1 MKKFTCLLFLALS
14 IQSIAQEFEPNSQRM
29 SQFIDSAFM
38 AGMEKRL
45 VPGGVVG
52 VYHQG
57 KVVHRG
63 AYGMANVS
71 KEQQV
76 DFGKTRFQ
84 LGSIGKLITTIAVLR
99 EVKRGQLELDR
110 DVNEYLNQFH
120 VENPYETPV
129 TIRHLLLHNA
139 GFNERIIGYA
149 ARSQEEIEPLGLHLK
164 KRMPKLFT
172 QPGSE
177 ISYSN
182 YSFGLA
188 GHLVEISS
196 GMKFQTYIDKEI
208 FDLLEMSTATYDTPM
223 NDSDFALGYEVR
235 DEYEMVK
242 SFPKHVVPAGSISFT
257 GKDFMKFVSS
267 VIEEDTALLSPD
279 HYKLIKNQQF
289 TPHPL
294 IMGHGLGSEMQNF
307 NGHLGFGKA
316 GNIPG
321 FISYVIVMP
330 QYDFGIFVAAN
341 TETDNFLET
350 FTPAFF
356 DSFFPPIHEP
366 ESKASQPVDL
376 DRFTGDYRANRYNR
390 NTIEDLFELFA
401 FDTKVYKTD
410 STLINHHNGKW
421 QHYMPISPLVFQNTT
436 EPDLYFVFEEDKQ
449 GRIIKMH
456 HNVIIGGYRIP
467 VTSEKT
473 PFLASGEFLNEYAA
487 FILVPII
494 LFLLFPLGWLF
505 IYVRRKRKPGYFD
518 NKTFKKATR
527 IISLLFAALILVH
540 IIGGIAP
547 FIQLREQLVFGIPEG
562 IVFFFG
568 ISPLIPIVLIVLM
581 YRLLRVWQMKEGT
594 LGARVYLSMYTL
606 SGLFYVLILHQWHFI
621 GVNI

>member
-1 MKKFTCLLFLALS
+1 
-14 IQSIAQEFEPNSQRM
+14 M
-29 SQFIDSAFM
+29 SQFIDSAFRV
-38 AGMEKRL
+38 GVEKRL
-45 VPGGVVG
+45 IPGGVIG

-57 KVVHRG
+57 EVVHRG
-63 AYGMANVS
+63 AYGIANVS

-76 DFGKTRFQ
+76 DFGTIRFQ
-84 LGSIGKLITTIAVLR
+84 LGSIGKLFTALAVLR
-99 EVKRGQLELDR
+99 EVEQGRLELDR
-110 DVNEYLNQFH
+110 DVNEYLNQFQI
-120 VENPYETPV
+120 ENPYETRI
-129 TIRHLLLHNA
+129 TIRQLLLHNA

-149 ARSQEEIEPLGLHLK
+149 ARSQEDIEPLGMHLK
-164 KRMPKLFT
+164 KRMPGLFT

-196 GMKFQTYIDKEI
+196 GMKFETYIEQEI
-208 FDLLEMSTATYDTPM
+208 FDLLEMSTATYDIPDV
-223 NDSDFALGYEVR
+223 NDSGFAWGYEAR
-235 DEYEMVK
+235 EEFEMVN
-242 SFPKHVVPAGSISFT
+242 SLPRHVIPAGSISLT
-257 GKDFMKFVSS
+257 GKDFMKLISS
-267 VIEEDTALLSPD
+267 MIEEDTILLNPN
-279 HYKLIKNQQF
+279 HYELIKNQQF

-321 FISYVIVMP
+321 FISYVVIMP
-330 QYDFGIFVAAN
+330 QYNFGIFVAAN
-341 TETDNFLET
+341 TETDNFFES

-356 DSFFPPIHEP
+356 DRFFPRIAEP
-366 ESKASQPVDL
+366 EAKTLQSVDF

-390 NTIEDLFELFA
+390 NTVEDMFELFA
-401 FDTKVYKTD
+401 FGTKVYKTD

-436 EPDLYFVFEEDKQ
+436 DPDLYFVFEEDKQ

-456 HNVIIGGYRIP
+456 RNVIIGGYRIP
-467 VTSEKT
+467 VTSEKI

-494 LFLLFPLGWLF
+494 LVLFFPFGWLF
-505 IYVRRKRKPGYFD
+505 IYLRRKRKPAYFE

-527 IISLLFAALILVH
+527 IISLLFSVVILVH
-540 IIGGIAP
+540 IIGGVAP

-562 IVFFFG
+562 IIFFLG
-568 ISPLIPIVLIVLM
+568 ISPLIPVLLIVLM
-581 YRLLRVWQMKEGT
+581 YRLFRVWQLKEGT
-594 LGARVYLSMYTL
+594 LGARAYLSVYTL